1 MENFKTKITGF
12 NLLIKK
18 TDIYISVIQIHD
30 EPANQVFQWKW
41 IFLKSVIMEFQPL
54 NSHPLNTQI
63 LSIVINIHVCMH
75 YLTVIVDHKQYV
87 MFIRVLLW
95 GIYIYIYTSEGSR
108 SFPTMQ
114 CQLITNT
121 NGQDDSN
128 LVNTYQYNSHVI
140 F

>member
-12 NLLIKK
+12 NLLIKNWH
-18 TDIYISVIQIHD
+18 IYLSYSNSWRTCKSSLSMKMD
-30 EPANQVFQWKW
+30 F
-41 IFLKSVIMEFQPL
+41 FKSVIMEFQPL

-95 GIYIYIYTSEGSR
+95 GIYIYTSEGSR